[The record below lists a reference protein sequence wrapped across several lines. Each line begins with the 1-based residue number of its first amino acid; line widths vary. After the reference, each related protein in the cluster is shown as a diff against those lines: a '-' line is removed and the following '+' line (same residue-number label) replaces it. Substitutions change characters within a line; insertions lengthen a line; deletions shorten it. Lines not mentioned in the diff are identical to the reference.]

1 MTEDFNANLTKEE
14 MRGHTFLI
22 IRRIVAYT
30 VLIAVCLL
38 AMFPFI
44 VLLINTTHNS
54 QTIQFDFTLLPGS
67 NFMTNFNNVLA
78 DEALPVLRGML
89 NSLIV
94 ASISCVFAVYIS
106 ALTAY
111 GIYAYD
117 FKLKRAANA
126 FIMLILMVPLQVSA
140 VGYVDMM
147 KSWGFINNN
156 ALPAMIFQSLAM
168 PGVYFFMKQY
178 MESALPLEIVEAGRI
193 DGGHE
198 FYIFNF
204 VVMPIMKPAIAV
216 QAIFAFVASRNNYFL
231 PNLLTMTNSK
241 VATLPLIVSGMSN
254 MDYLTDY
261 GKVYMVLGM
270 AIVPLVIVYL
280 CLSKYIIRGIAL
292 GSVKG

>member
-1 MTEDFNANLTKEE
+1 
-14 MRGHTFLI
+14 
-22 IRRIVAYT
+22 
-30 VLIAVCLL
+30 
-38 AMFPFI
+38 
-44 VLLINTTHNS
+44 
-54 QTIQFDFTLLPGS
+54 
-67 NFMTNFNNVLA
+67 MTNFNNVLA
-78 DEALPVLRGML
+78 DSSLPVLRGML

-94 ASISCVFAVYIS
+94 ASVSCVFAVYIS

-147 KSWGFINNN
+147 KAWGFVNNN

-216 QAIFAFVASRNNYFL
+216 QAIFAFVASWNNYFL

>member
-1 MTEDFNANLTKEE
+1 

-44 VLLINTTHNS
+44 VLLINTTHDS
-54 QTIQFDFTLLPGS
+54 ATIQFSFTLLPGS
-67 NFMTNFNNVLA
+67 EFITNFNNVLA
-78 DEALPVLRGML
+78 DSSLPVLRGML

-94 ASISCVFAVYIS
+94 ASVSCVIAVYVS

-117 FKLKRAANA
+117 FKLKRLANT

-147 KSWGFINNN
+147 KAWGFYNNN

-216 QAIFAFVASRNNYFL
+216 QAIFAFVASWNNYFL
-231 PNLLTMTNSK
+231 PSLLTTTNSK

-270 AIVPLVIVYL
+270 AIVPLIIVYL